1 MIEVTLEH
9 AGKLIDLLVP
19 SEVTVNRLT
28 QLIRE
33 GCVARGLALPKGFSL
48 ALNDKAFAVSGYD
61 VISSFGI
68 GNGDRLQIGTQE

>member
-33 GCVARGLALPKGFSL
+33 GCAARGLALPKGFS
-48 ALNDKAFAVSGYD
+48 
-61 VISSFGI
+61 
-68 GNGDRLQIGTQE
+68 